1 MNKKTTKLMATAL
14 TATMGA
20 GMATQLVQAAE
31 ITPVQAATQA
41 VEAMEKNPTG
51 ANIDKAYNAVIAL
64 KASAEKDALYKR
76 VEKVAAPHHKAVYDI
91 MVVSRVNKD
100 LKTIGEARTAV
111 AGMAKIFI
119 NDAYTWSSELDTFTI
134 EYQKTVVDTLN
145 AIADG
150 KEEVKQATINELR
163 EIIVGLE
170 LQRSNEGLLKL
181 VLDYSA
187 TLDKVQ
193 TNYINEVVVLV
204 EKATTKAQI
213 AIAKEKYN
221 DLMTMKDEAL
231 KTALKAD
238 LGVKLA
244 SKELELADAQVES
257 VEALN
262 GKELLITFNKA
273 LDKADAELPA
283 KYLLNGTEI
292 VGTPVL
298 SKDGK
303 SVIITTTDIIDCK
316 DAALVVEP
324 IKTAADTNKT
334 TVRYAGLLT
343 YSDTVAP
350 QVAKVE
356 AVGGEAVITFAEALN
371 GKPGVS
377 VNGVD
382 YSNISVSGKT
392 LTITGLENG
401 KNYSVEIAGAKDYA
415 GNVANPINLNFTVA
429 KPDAATPQA
438 VTTTV
443 KENKVTL
450 TFANALSS
458 GSDAATVKFGTGS
471 SISLDG
477 TTTQTGVVYSA
488 DKKTVVLDAQALG
501 VLNGLSFINTTI
513 EISDAGLT
521 NTVKVSTTLKSDKT
535 AAKLVSAKTTAEGN
549 LLLTFDEEVK
559 LPVNASSENKIDLK
573 VTAKDGIYQSNPIE
587 WNGLTVVYAKDT
599 KGNDIKNTLAV
610 DVNAKTEVGVDYTVE
625 VPAGIKD
632 VYDNLSTKL
641 SVSVVKPAT
650 DNTVKPSAKIEVAI
664 DLSKANVIKLTFAE
678 TKDDKGVTAE
688 ALNVANYTLGGKAL
702 PSGTIIRYV
711 DDKNNVEIILPEG
724 SIRTS
729 GDYIFTMKNIKDAAN
744 NTLVVGQETQV
755 IKLVENSAPV
765 ATGITINSS
774 AEAVITF
781 SENIKHKDIVG
792 GTVNVDGVIV
802 KVNGKEV
809 AVTIKSTDIANN
821 TLKIA
826 GLELK
831 TSDTI
836 SVEFKNAEIFDV
848 SAAENQIKDSV
859 FTK

>member
-31 ITPVQAATQA
+31 VTPVQAATQA

-51 ANIDKAYNAVIAL
+51 ANIDKAYNAVKAL
-64 KASAEKDALYKR
+64 KAGADKDALYKR
-76 VEKVAAPHHKAVYDI
+76 VEAVAAPHHKAVYDI
-91 MVVSRVNKD
+91 MVVARVNKD
-100 LKTIGEARTAV
+100 LKTIGEARKAV

-119 NDAYTWSSELDTFTI
+119 NDAYTWSSELDNFTI

-145 AIADG
+145 AIAEG

-193 TNYINEVVVLV
+193 TDYINEVVILV
-204 EKATTKAQI
+204 GKATTKAQI
-213 AIAKEKYN
+213 AVAKEKYN

-244 SKELELADAQVES
+244 SKELELADAQVKS

-273 LDKADAELPA
+273 LDKADAELTD
-283 KYLLNGTEI
+283 KYLLNGTQI
-292 VGTPVL
+292 AGIPVL
-298 SKDGK
+298 SNDGK
-303 SVIITTTDIIDCK
+303 SVIITTSNVIDCK

-371 GKPGVS
+371 GVPGVS

-392 LTITGLENG
+392 LTIKGLEDG
-401 KNYSVEIAGAKDYA
+401 KNYSVEIAGAKDFA

-443 KENKVTL
+443 KDNKVTL
-450 TFANALSS
+450 VFANALSDS
-458 GSDAATVKFGTGS
+458 NKASVKFVATNT
-471 SISLDG
+471 IVELDG
-477 TTTQTGVVYSA
+477 TDKAGVVFSK
-488 DKKTVVLDAQALG
+488 DKKTAVLDAQALG
-501 VLNGLSFINTTI
+501 VLNGVTFINTGI
-513 EISDAGLT
+513 EISGAGLT
-521 NTVKVSTTLKSDKT
+521 NTVKVNTTLKSDKT
-535 AAKLVSAKTTAEGN
+535 AAKLVSVKTTAAGK
-549 LLLTFDEEVK
+549 LLLTFDEDVV
-559 LPVNASSENKIDLK
+559 PAAATIDLK
-573 VTAKDGIYQSNPIE
+573 VTAKDGIYQSTPIA
-587 WNGLTVVYAKDT
+587 WDGLAVAYAKDNDG
-599 KGNDIKNTLAV
+599 KDIKNTLSV
-610 DVNAKTEVGVDYTVE
+610 DVDGVTTVGVDYTVE

-641 SVSVVKPAT
+641 TVSVVKPAT
-650 DNTVKPSAKIEVAI
+650 DNTVKPSEVI
-664 DLSKANVIKLTFAE
+664 TVSPVVKSNIIKLTFAN

-688 ALNVANYTLGGKAL
+688 ALNIANYTLGGKAL

-729 GDYIFTMKNIKDAAN
+729 GDYIFTMKNIKDAVN

-755 IKLVENSAPV
+755 IKLVENSAPI

-781 SENIKHKDIVG
+781 SENIKHKDIDG
-792 GTVNVDGVIV
+792 GTANIDGVIV
-802 KVNGKEV
+802 KVNGKV
-809 AVTIKSTDIANN
+809 VTTTITPADIVNN

-826 GLELK
+826 GLDLK
-831 TSDTI
+831 TSDNI

-848 SAAENQIKDSV
+848 SAAENQIKDSI